1 LIDAGRGKIAK
12 LRNEGRPILPRIK
25 NRLVW
30 ESYIAQAM
38 LRLKLWD
45 RLSSERTRRM
55 VEAGRLI
62 HREVPPVLNGD
73 AILND
78 PKIDPRSLFTP
89 VFVKPSS
96 EYVYHVE
103 QRVIMEPEYG
113 FQIVPPSYLI
123 FESVPLSEQI
133 RSRETI
139 VYCSALPSFTGLLR
153 ARAGKLPVRRER
165 AIVSMRFVFEP
176 NYYHFIQDT
185 LTRLALLDRAG
196 VPEDVPLVV
205 SKQIGATR
213 FFKEITSRGA
223 LARRRWIVQDGFYI
237 EAEEAYFART
247 SEGNRE
253 QLDHVMDLMGVPEPE
268 VAGGGRRIFLTRD
281 MRKRGRGILNMDQIQ
296 PVLDAFH
303 FEVVDTDALS
313 FDDQVRLFNETRLL
327 VGIHGAGLTN
337 IIFRRGK
344 KLDLVEIFLP
354 SETPLYFYILA
365 RTYGYN
371 YAYVKGMNPD
381 GTGTRANFEVDP
393 AALRNALGFVTRQ
406 SNLVV

>member
-1 LIDAGRGKIAK
+1 LIDAGLARLAK
-12 LRNEGRPILPRIK
+12 LRREGRPLFPSIK

-45 RLSSERTRRM
+45 GLQSDRTRQE
-55 VEAGRLI
+55 VEAGRLLY
-62 HREVPPVLNGD
+62 RDVPPVIDAGE
-73 AILND
+73 AILKD
-78 PKIDPRSLFTP
+78 PKIDPKSLFTP
-89 VFVKPSS
+89 VFVKPSA
-96 EYVYHVE
+96 EYVYHVN
-103 QRVIMEPEYG
+103 QRVMMEPEYG
-113 FQIVPPSYLI
+113 FLIAPPSYLI
-123 FESVPLSEQI
+123 YESVPLSEQI

-139 VYCSALPSFTGLLR
+139 VYCSALPSFTKLLR
-153 ARAGKLPVRRER
+153 ARAGKLPVRKER

-205 SKQIGATR
+205 SKKIGETR
-213 FFKEITSRGA
+213 FFKEITGRGA
-223 LARRRWIVQDGFYI
+223 LARRRWIVQDGFHI
-237 EAEEAYFART
+237 DAEEAYFART

-253 QLDHVMDLMGVPEPE
+253 QLDHVMDLLGVPEPDSR
-268 VAGGGRRIFLTRD
+268 GGRRLFLTRD
-281 MRKRGRGILNMDQIQ
+281 LAKRGRGIINMHEIE
-296 PVLDAFH
+296 PVLASYDL
-303 FEVVDTDALS
+303 EVVDTDHLT
-313 FDDQVRLFNETRLL
+313 FDEQVRLFNETRLV

-337 IIFRRGK
+337 VIFRRGS

-365 RTYGYN
+365 RTFGYN
-371 YAYVKGMNPD
+371 YAYVKGINPD
-381 GTGTRANFEVDP
+381 SKGTRANFEVDP
-393 AALRNALGFVTRQ
+393 AALGSALRFVTRQ

>member
-1 LIDAGRGKIAK
+1 
-12 LRNEGRPILPRIK
+12 
-25 NRLVW
+25 
-30 ESYIAQAM
+30 M

-45 RLSSERTRRM
+45 GLQSERMRQV
-55 VEAGRLI
+55 VEAGRMLY
-62 HREVPPVLNGD
+62 RDVPPVIDGD

-78 PKIDPRSLFTP
+78 PKIDPKSLFTP

-103 QRVIMEPEYG
+103 RRVVMEPDYG
-113 FQIVPPSYLI
+113 FLIVPPSYLI
-123 FESVPLSEQI
+123 YESVPLSEQI

-139 VYCSALPSFTGLLR
+139 VYCSALPSFTKLLR
-153 ARAGKLPVRRER
+153 ARAGRLPVRRER

-185 LTRLALLDRAG
+185 LTRLSLLDRAG
-196 VPEDVPLVV
+196 VPKDVPLVV
-205 SKQIGATR
+205 SKKIGATR
-213 FFKEITSRGA
+213 FFKEITRRGE
-223 LARRRWIVQDGFYI
+223 LAKRRWIVQDDFHI

-253 QLDHVMDLMGVPEPE
+253 QLDHVMDLLGVPEPDF
-268 VAGGGRRIFLTRD
+268 AGGRRIFLTRD
-281 MRKRGRGILNMDQIQ
+281 MAKRGRGIINMHEIE
-296 PVLDAFH
+296 PVLAAFN
-303 FEVVDTDALS
+303 FEVVDTDALA
-313 FDDQVRLFNETRLL
+313 FDDQVSLFNETRLL

-337 IIFRRGK
+337 IIFRRGA

-371 YAYVKGMNPD
+371 YAYVKGINPD
-381 GTGTRANFEVDP
+381 SKGTRANFEVDP
-393 AALRNALGFVTRQ
+393 AALGAALRFVTRQ
-406 SNLVV
+406 SNLVI